1 MGESEESNKGE
12 IIYCLGL
19 GYRYLNWSRLG
30 KKKKK
35 KMTIQL
41 KWSNWK
47 KKHGADLQKLNLVT
61 CMSSIYFPFL
71 SKLIS
76 ASD

>member
-35 KMTIQL
+35 NDYSTQMIKL
-41 KWSNWK
+41 KEKAWCWPSKAKPGNMYVI
-47 KKHGADLQKLNLVT
+47 N
-61 CMSSIYFPFL
+61 IFPL
-71 SKLIS
+71 SL
-76 ASD
+76 